1 MKGQSSTNILA
12 LQFLQTHK
20 YLEKKIIT
28 PKISKINFYNL
39 ISTLFKKLYYNQEI
53 PRFHNKLQSSLKLSI
68 FLKKMFLITSNYI
81 FFTYLETKITFPHAK
96 I

>member
-1 MKGQSSTNILA
+1 MLIIYQNISKMKGQSSTNILA

-28 PKISKINFYNL
+28 PKTSKINFYNL

-53 PRFHNKLQSSLKLSI
+53 PRFHNKLQSSLKILPKN
-68 FLKKMFLITSNYI
+68 KKMK
-81 FFTYLETKITFPHAK
+81 TYHQMKKP
-96 I
+96 